1 MVFAVAFSY
10 GQTRPGSIK
19 GTVKDKRTGEVIPFA
34 TVIVKDKDVV
44 IATGTTDFDG
54 KYNINPVNAGVYN
67 LTCNFIGYADFNL
80 NGVTVYSGKPKV
92 VNFNMTVEST
102 MIQEVTVTAQEELIE
117 TGKTSEIV
125 SSEEI
130 KNLPYRNLSQIVGTT
145 AGVFQQDGS
154 GSFNVRG
161 SRSSTNVIFID
172 GVKVRGDVNLPRDAI
187 LQTEVITGG
196 VPAQYGDVTGG
207 VISTTTKGP
216 APYYFGSSEI
226 LTSSVFDP
234 YHYNLG
240 ALTLGGPIIRN
251 KKTGQPIVGFL
262 LASEFQYNRDG
273 SPRSLTTW
281 KVNDDKLAELQANP
295 LVPASSGFGVLN
307 AADFLRQE
315 DLSPQNYRENV
326 ARTAVRVS
334 GNLKFVTSE
343 KTTLTI
349 GGRYNMNQGRNG
361 SRFNELMNYANNS
374 ESFAQDWSTY
384 VRFQQR
390 FGNPSDSSNSLIRNA
405 FYTIQM
411 DFTRNERLT
420 QDARHK
426 DNLFAYGHIGTFKT
440 QYRPLYTLGSDT
452 ITDPN
457 DPNYGKVMDAYTLA
471 VFQSANVDY
480 TPGENNPI
488 LANYTSNFYD
498 FVDQNLIFNRA
509 RSLEDIRAGGGLLNG
524 DQPSSVYG
532 LWGNVGANQASYGKT
547 LNDQFRITA
556 SSTFDIKDHSLIV
569 GVEYEQRFDRSYS
582 VGATG
587 LWTLMRLLQNDA
599 IRELDLNNPIAS
611 YDNNGVFQD
620 TLNYPRLFD
629 ADKPRTFDR
638 NLRETLGLDP
648 NGTDWLDIDSY
659 DPSTFSLDM
668 FSANELLN
676 IGSSQ
681 YIGYYGFDYLG
692 NRLTTRPSL
701 TDFFATDAQGN
712 SPRLIGAFEP
722 IYMAGYIQDQF
733 TYEDL
738 FFNIGVRVDRFDA
751 NQPVLADPYVL
762 YPAYSVGDLGAT
774 TLAGYDV
781 PEGISD
787 DAVVYVDDQ
796 ENPSAI
802 VGYREG
808 TTWYTANGEVEAN
821 PKNIADLSGG
831 IKPFLK
837 NPGIEDQKL
846 AVTANESFKDY
857 TPQVTVSPRIS
868 FQFPISDEA
877 EFFAH
882 YDIMVQRPD
891 PGVNRMNPITFLQLE
906 NGNNG
911 GLLSNPDLKPQRT
924 TDYEIGFRQKL
935 NDNSAL
941 KLSAFYR
948 EMRDMMQS
956 FSFTEAYPVTYIAF
970 GNLDFGTV
978 KGYTVQYD
986 LRRTGNVRLN
996 ANYTLQF
1003 ADGTGSSSTSGANIA
1018 RSGQPNLRYILPLS
1032 YDSRHQVVMNM
1043 DYRYGGGPAYNGP
1056 VWFGKRVLENAGL
1069 NLVVNAN
1076 SGTPYTRRV
1085 LAYGLTDA
1093 QTPMTGNING
1103 SRLPWSFRV
1112 DATANKVWNF
1122 NEGPLSNFEIY
1133 VQMLNVLNTQ
1143 NVLGVYPYTGSPSD
1157 DGYLSSPQGQNAI
1170 QFQASAQS
1178 FADLY
1183 NISLANPGL
1192 FSLPRRIR
1200 LGLRIEKSISPF
1212 TFSRFYTATFSP

>member
-1 MVFAVAFSY
+1 MVLAVAVSY
-10 GQTRPGSIK
+10 GQTRPGSFK
-19 GTVKDKRTGEVIPFA
+19 GTVKNKRTGEVIPFA

-54 KYNINPVNAGVYN
+54 KYNINPINAGVYN
-67 LTCNFIGYADFNL
+67 LTCKFIGYADFNL

-92 VNFNMTVEST
+92 VNFDMTVEST
-102 MIQEVTVTAQEELIE
+102 MITEVTVIAKEDLIE
-117 TGKTSEIV
+117 TGKTSDIV

-154 GSFNVRG
+154 GSFNVRC

-172 GVKVRGDVNLPRDAI
+172 CVKVRGDVNLPRDAI

-226 LTSSVFDP
+226 LTSSAFDP

-262 LASEFQYNRDG
+262 IASEFQYNRDG

-281 KVNDDKLAELQANP
+281 KVNDQKLAELEANP

-307 AADFLRQE
+307 AADFLTQADLE
-315 DLSPQNYRENV
+315 DQNYRENV

-343 KTTLTI
+343 KTTLTL

-361 SRFNELMNYANNS
+361 SRFNELMNYGNNS
-374 ESFAQDWSTY
+374 ESFSQDWSTY

-390 FGNPSDSSNSLIRNA
+390 FGNPSDTSNSLIRNA

-411 DFTRNERLT
+411 DFTRNERLS

-426 DNLFAYGHIGTFKT
+426 DNLFAYGHIGNFKT
-440 QYRPLYTLGSDT
+440 TYRPLYVLGSDT

-471 VFQSANVDY
+471 VYQSIGVDF
-480 TPGENNPI
+480 TPGQNNPI
-488 LANYTSNFYD
+488 LSNYTSNFYD
-498 FVDQNLIFNRA
+498 FVDQSLIFNRA

-582 VGATG
+582 IGARG

-599 IRELDLNNPIAS
+599 IRELDLNNPTAS
-611 YDNNGVFQD
+611 YNNGVFQD

-638 NLRETLGLDP
+638 ELREKLNLDP

-681 YIGYYGFDYLG
+681 YVSYFGFDYLG
-692 NRLTTRPSL
+692 NRLTTRPS
-701 TDFFATDAQGN
+701 
-712 SPRLIGAFEP
+712 
-722 IYMAGYIQDQF
+722 
-733 TYEDL
+733 
-738 FFNIGVRVDRFDA
+738 
-751 NQPVLADPYVL
+751 
-762 YPAYSVGDLGAT
+762 
-774 TLAGYDV
+774 
-781 PEGISD
+781 
-787 DAVVYVDDQ
+787 
-796 ENPSAI
+796 
-802 VGYREG
+802 
-808 TTWYTANGEVEAN
+808 
-821 PKNIADLSGG
+821 
-831 IKPFLK
+831 
-837 NPGIEDQKL
+837 
-846 AVTANESFKDY
+846 
-857 TPQVTVSPRIS
+857 
-868 FQFPISDEA
+868 
-877 EFFAH
+877 
-882 YDIMVQRPD
+882 
-891 PGVNRMNPITFLQLE
+891 
-906 NGNNG
+906 
-911 GLLSNPDLKPQRT
+911 
-924 TDYEIGFRQKL
+924 
-935 NDNSAL
+935 
-941 KLSAFYR
+941 
-948 EMRDMMQS
+948 
-956 FSFTEAYPVTYIAF
+956 FSI
-970 GNLDFGTV
+970 
-978 KGYTVQYD
+978 
-986 LRRTGNVRLN
+986 
-996 ANYTLQF
+996 
-1003 ADGTGSSSTSGANIA
+1003 
-1018 RSGQPNLRYILPLS
+1018 
-1032 YDSRHQVVMNM
+1032 
-1043 DYRYGGGPAYNGP
+1043 
-1056 VWFGKRVLENAGL
+1056 
-1069 NLVVNAN
+1069 
-1076 SGTPYTRRV
+1076 
-1085 LAYGLTDA
+1085 
-1093 QTPMTGNING
+1093 
-1103 SRLPWSFRV
+1103 
-1112 DATANKVWNF
+1112 
-1122 NEGPLSNFEIY
+1122 
-1133 VQMLNVLNTQ
+1133 
-1143 NVLGVYPYTGSPSD
+1143 
-1157 DGYLSSPQGQNAI
+1157 
-1170 QFQASAQS
+1170 
-1178 FADLY
+1178 
-1183 NISLANPGL
+1183 
-1192 FSLPRRIR
+1192 SLPRMLKVIHNVWWVP
-1200 LGLRIEKSISPF
+1200 LSLFIWQVTFKTSSLLRTCSSI
-1212 TFSRFYTATFSP
+1212 

>member
-1 MVFAVAFSY
+1 MVLAVAVSY
-10 GQTRPGSIK
+10 GQTRPGSFK

-54 KYNINPVNAGVYN
+54 KFNINPINAGVYN
-67 LTCNFIGYADFNL
+67 LTCKFIGYADFNL

-92 VNFNMTVEST
+92 VNFDMTVEST
-102 MIQEVTVTAQEELIE
+102 MITEVTVIAKEDLIE
-117 TGKTSEIV
+117 TGKTSDIV

-226 LTSSVFDP
+226 LTSSAFDP

-281 KVNDDKLAELQANP
+281 KVNDQKLAELEANP

-307 AADFLRQE
+307 AADFLTQADLE
-315 DLSPQNYRENV
+315 DQNYRENV

-343 KTTLTI
+343 KTTLTL

-361 SRFNELMNYANNS
+361 SRFNELMNYGNNS
-374 ESFAQDWSTY
+374 ESFSQDWSTY

-390 FGNPSDSSNSLIRNA
+390 FGNPSDTSNSLIRNA

-411 DFTRNERLT
+411 DFTRNERLS

-426 DNLFAYGHIGTFKT
+426 DNLFAYGHIGNYKT
-440 QYRPLYTLGSDT
+440 TYRPLYVLGSDT

-471 VFQSANVDY
+471 VYQSIGVDF
-480 TPGENNPI
+480 TPGQNNPI
-488 LANYTSNFYD
+488 LSNYTSNFYD
-498 FVDQNLIFNRA
+498 FVDQSLIFNRA

-582 VGATG
+582 IGARG

-599 IRELDLNNPIAS
+599 IRELDLNNPVAS
-611 YDNNGVFQD
+611 YNNGVFQD

-638 NLRETLGLDP
+638 ELRKKLNLDP

-681 YIGYYGFDYLG
+681 YVSYFGFDYLG

-701 TDFFATDAQGN
+701 NDFFATDAQGN
-712 SPRLIGAFEP
+712 SQRLVGAFEP

-733 TYEDL
+733 TFEDL

-762 YPAYSVGDLGAT
+762 YPVYTVGDLGAT
-774 TLAGYDV
+774 ALAGYDV
-781 PEGISD
+781 PQGMSD

-796 ENPSAI
+796 ENPSSI

-808 TTWYTANGEVEAN
+808 NTWFTAAGEVEAN
-821 PKNIADLSGG
+821 PKNIADKSGG
-831 IKPFLK
+831 IKPFLI

-891 PGVNRMNPITFLQLE
+891 PGVNRMNPITYLQLE
-906 NGNNG
+906 NGDNG
-911 GLLSNPDLKPQRT
+911 NLLANPDLRPQRT

-935 NDNSAL
+935 GENSAL
-941 KLSAFYR
+941 KISAFYR

-978 KGYTVQYD
+978 KGYTMQYD

-1018 RSGQPNLRYILPLS
+1018 RSGQPNLRYILPLTF
-1032 YDSRHQVVMNM
+1032 DSRHQVVMNM
-1043 DYRYGGGPAYNGP
+1043 DYRYGGGAAYNGP

-1069 NLVVNAN
+1069 NVVLNAN
-1076 SGTPYTRRV
+1076 SGTPYTRRS
-1085 LAYGLTDA
+1085 LAYGLTDGV
-1093 QTPMTGNING
+1093 TPITGNING
-1103 SRLPWSFRV
+1103 SRLPWSFRI
-1112 DATANKVWNF
+1112 DATANKMWNF
-1122 NEGPLSNFEIY
+1122 NEGPFSNFEIY
-1133 VQMLNVLNTQ
+1133 AQLLNVLNTQ
-1143 NVLGVYPYTGSPSD
+1143 NILGVYSYTGSPSD

-1170 QFQASAQS
+1170 QFQTNAQS

-1200 LGLRIEKSISPF
+1200 LGLRVGL
-1212 TFSRFYTATFSP
+1212 

>member
-1 MVFAVAFSY
+1 MVKRILSLIMVFAVAVSY
-10 GQTRPGSIK
+10 GQTRPGSFK

-54 KYNINPVNAGVYN
+54 KYNINPINAGVYN
-67 LTCNFIGYADFNL
+67 LTCKFIGYADFNL

-92 VNFNMTVEST
+92 VNFDMTVEST
-102 MIQEVTVTAQEELIE
+102 MITEVTVIAKEDLIE
-117 TGKTSEIV
+117 TGKTSDIV

-226 LTSSVFDP
+226 LTSSAFDP

-281 KVNDDKLAELQANP
+281 KVNDQKLAELEANP

-307 AADFLRQE
+307 AADFLTQADLE
-315 DLSPQNYRENV
+315 DQNYRENV

-343 KTTLTI
+343 KTTLTL

-361 SRFNELMNYANNS
+361 SRFNELMNYGNNS
-374 ESFAQDWSTY
+374 ESFSQDWSTY

-390 FGNPSDSSNSLIRNA
+390 FGNPSDTSNSLIRNA

-411 DFTRNERLT
+411 DFTRNERLS

-426 DNLFAYGHIGTFKT
+426 DNLFAYGHIGNFKT
-440 QYRPLYTLGSDT
+440 TYRPLYVLGSDT

-471 VFQSANVDY
+471 VYQSIGVDF
-480 TPGENNPI
+480 TPGQNNPI
-488 LANYTSNFYD
+488 LSNYTSNFYD
-498 FVDQNLIFNRA
+498 FVDQSLIFNRA

-582 VGATG
+582 IGARG

-611 YDNNGVFQD
+611 YNNGVFQD

-638 NLRETLGLDP
+638 ELREKLNLDP

-681 YIGYYGFDYLG
+681 YVSYFGFDYLG

-712 SPRLIGAFEP
+712 SQRLVGAFEP

-733 TYEDL
+733 TFEDL

-762 YPAYSVGDLGAT
+762 YPVYTVGDLGAT
-774 TLAGYDV
+774 ALAGYDV
-781 PEGISD
+781 PQGMSD

-796 ENPSAI
+796 ENPSSI

-808 TTWYTANGEVEAN
+808 NTWYTAAGEVEAN
-821 PKNIADLSGG
+821 PKNIADKSGG
-831 IKPFLK
+831 IKPFLI

-891 PGVNRMNPITFLQLE
+891 PGVNRMNPITYLQLE
-906 NGNNG
+906 NGDNG
-911 GLLSNPDLKPQRT
+911 NLLANPDLRPQRT

-935 NDNSAL
+935 GDNSAL
-941 KLSAFYR
+941 KISAFYR

-978 KGYTVQYD
+978 KGYTMQYD

-1018 RSGQPNLRYILPLS
+1018 RSGQPNLRYILPLTF
-1032 YDSRHQVVMNM
+1032 DSRHQVVMNM
-1043 DYRYGGGPAYNGP
+1043 DYRYGGGAAYNGP

-1069 NLVVNAN
+1069 NVVLNAN
-1076 SGTPYTRRV
+1076 SGTPYTRRS
-1085 LAYGLTDA
+1085 LAFGLTDGV
-1093 QTPMTGNING
+1093 TPITGNING
-1103 SRLPWSFRV
+1103 SRLPWSFRI
-1112 DATANKVWNF
+1112 DATANKMWNF
-1122 NEGPLSNFEIY
+1122 NEGPFSNFEVY
-1133 VQMLNVLNTQ
+1133 VQLLNVLNTQ
-1143 NVLGVYPYTGSPSD
+1143 NTLGVYSYTGSPSD

-1170 QFQASAQS
+1170 QFQTNAQS

-1200 LGLRIEKSISPF
+1200 LGLRVGL
-1212 TFSRFYTATFSP
+1212 

>member
-1 MVFAVAFSY
+1 MVKRILTLIMVFAVAFSY

-92 VNFNMTVEST
+92 INFNMTVEST

-216 APYYFGSSEI
+216 APYYFGSSEV

-1085 LAYGLTDA
+1085 LAYGLTDS

-1200 LGLRIEKSISPF
+1200 LGLRIGL
-1212 TFSRFYTATFSP
+1212 

>member
-1 MVFAVAFSY
+1 MVKRILTLIMVFSVALTY

-44 IATGTTDFDG
+44 IHTGTTDFDG

-80 NGVTVYSGKPKV
+80 NGVTVYAGKPKV
-92 VNFNMTVEST
+92 INFDMTVEST
-102 MIQEVTVTAQEELIE
+102 MIQEVTVTAAEDLIE
-117 TGKTSEIV
+117 TGKTSDIV

-216 APYYFGSSEI
+216 APYYFGSSEY
-226 LTSSVFDP
+226 LTSSLFDP

-273 SPRSLTTW
+273 SPRSLTTY
-281 KVNDDKLAELQANP
+281 KVNDERLGQLQNNP
-295 LVPASSGFGVLN
+295 LVPAASGFGVLN
-307 AADFLRQE
+307 AADFLTQD
-315 DLSPQNYRENV
+315 DLVPQNYRENV
-326 ARTAVRVS
+326 ARRAVRVS

-349 GGRYNMNQGRNG
+349 GGRYNMNTGRNG

-374 ESFAQDWSTY
+374 ESFAEDWSTY

-390 FGNPSDSSNSLIRNA
+390 FGNPSDTANSLIRNA

-411 DFTRNERLT
+411 DFTRNRRLT
-420 QDARHK
+420 QDSRHR
-426 DNLFAYGHIGTFKT
+426 DNLFNYGHIGRFTT
-440 QYRPLYTLGSDT
+440 TYRDLFTLGSDT
-452 ITDPN
+452 VNGQILNGYVKTVD
-457 DPNYGKVMDAYTLA
+457 
-471 VFQSANVDY
+471 QSVNVDY
-480 TPGENNPI
+480 RPGDNNPI
-488 LANYTSNFYD
+488 LANYTSSFFN
-498 FVDQNLIFNRA
+498 FVDQNLIFNTA

-532 LWGNVGANQASYGKT
+532 LWGNVGANQASYAKT

-582 VGATG
+582 INATG

-599 IRELDLNNPIAS
+599 IRELDLNNPVAS
-611 YDNNGVFQD
+611 YDNYGVFQD
-620 TLNYPRLFD
+620 TINYNRLFD
-629 ADKPRTFDR
+629 ASKPRAFDR
-638 NLRETLGLDP
+638 ALRQKLGLEAD
-648 NGTDWLDIDSY
+648 GTDWLDIDSY

-668 FSANELLN
+668 FSPNELLN

-681 YIGYYGFDYLG
+681 YVSYFGFDYLG

-701 TDFFATDAQGN
+701 NDFFQTNAQGN
-712 SPRLIGAFEP
+712 SQRLVGAFEP

-762 YPAYSVGDLGAT
+762 YPVYTVKDLSSTA
-774 TLAGYDV
+774 LSSAEV
-781 PEGISD
+781 PSGMSQ

-796 ENPSAI
+796 ENPSSI
-802 VGYREG
+802 VGYRDG
-808 TTWYTANGEVEAN
+808 NTWYTAQGEVEAN

-831 IKPFLK
+831 IKPFLRS
-837 NPGIEDQKL
+837 PGIEDQKL
-846 AVTANESFKDY
+846 SVTANESFKDY

-891 PGVNRMNPITFLQLE
+891 PGLNRMNPITYLQLE
-906 NGNNG
+906 NGDNG
-911 GLLSNPDLKPQRT
+911 NLLANPDLRPQRT

-978 KGYTVQYD
+978 KGYTIAYD
-986 LRRTGNVRLN
+986 LRRTGNVRMN

-1056 VWFGKRVLENAGL
+1056 VWFGKRILENAGL
-1069 NLVVNAN
+1069 NVVLNAN
-1076 SGTPYTRRV
+1076 SGTPYTRRS
-1085 LAYGLTDA
+1085 LAYGLTDGA
-1093 QTPMTGNING
+1093 TPITGNING
-1103 SRLPWSFRV
+1103 SRLPWSFRI

-1122 NEGPLSNFEIY
+1122 QEGPLSNFEVY
-1133 VQMLNVLNTQ
+1133 MQLLNVLNTQ
-1143 NVLGVYPYTGSPSD
+1143 NILGVYSYTGSPSD

-1170 QFQASAQS
+1170 QFQTNAQS
-1178 FADLY
+1178 YADLY

-1200 LGLRIEKSISPF
+1200 LGLRIGL
-1212 TFSRFYTATFSP
+1212 

>member
-1 MVFAVAFSY
+1 MVKRILTLIMVFAVAFSY

-411 DFTRNERLT
+411 DFTRNQRLT

-1200 LGLRIEKSISPF
+1200 LGLRIGL
-1212 TFSRFYTATFSP
+1212 

>member
-1 MVFAVAFSY
+1 MVLAVAVSY
-10 GQTRPGSIK
+10 GQTRPGSFK
-19 GTVKDKRTGEVIPFA
+19 GTVKDKRTGEAIPFA

-54 KYNINPVNAGVYN
+54 KYNINPINAGVYN
-67 LTCNFIGYADFNL
+67 LTCKFIGYADFNL

-92 VNFNMTVEST
+92 VNFDMTVEST
-102 MIQEVTVTAQEELIE
+102 MITEVTVIAKEDLIE
-117 TGKTSEIV
+117 TGKTSDIV

-226 LTSSVFDP
+226 LTSSAFDP

-273 SPRSLTTW
+273 SPRSLATW
-281 KVNDDKLAELQANP
+281 KVNDQKLAELEANP

-307 AADFLRQE
+307 AADFLTQADLE
-315 DLSPQNYRENV
+315 DQNYRENV

-343 KTTLTI
+343 KTTLTL

-361 SRFNELMNYANNS
+361 SRFNELMNYGNNS
-374 ESFAQDWSTY
+374 ESFSQDWSTY

-390 FGNPSDSSNSLIRNA
+390 FGNPSDTSNSLIRNA

-411 DFTRNERLT
+411 DFTRNERLS

-426 DNLFAYGHIGTFKT
+426 DNLFAYGHIGNFKT
-440 QYRPLYTLGSDT
+440 TYRPLYVLGSDT

-457 DPNYGKVMDAYTLA
+457 DPNFGKVMDAYTLA
-471 VFQSANVDY
+471 VYQSIGVDF
-480 TPGENNPI
+480 TPGQNNPI
-488 LANYTSNFYD
+488 LSNYTSNFYD
-498 FVDQNLIFNRA
+498 FVDQSLIFNRA

-582 VGATG
+582 IGARG

-599 IRELDLNNPIAS
+599 IRELDLNNPTAS
-611 YDNNGVFQD
+611 YNNGVFQD

-638 NLRETLGLDP
+638 ELREKLNLDP

-681 YIGYYGFDYLG
+681 YVSYFGFDYLG

-712 SPRLIGAFEP
+712 SQRLVGAFEP

-733 TYEDL
+733 TFEDL

-762 YPAYSVGDLGAT
+762 YPVYTVGDLGAT
-774 TLAGYDV
+774 ALAGYDV
-781 PEGISD
+781 PQGMSD

-796 ENPSAI
+796 ENPSSI

-808 TTWYTANGEVEAN
+808 NTWYTAAGEVEAN
-821 PKNIADLSGG
+821 PKNIADKSGG
-831 IKPFLK
+831 IKPFLI

-891 PGVNRMNPITFLQLE
+891 PGVNRMNPITYLQLE
-906 NGNNG
+906 NGDNG
-911 GLLSNPDLKPQRT
+911 NLLANPDLRPQRT

-935 NDNSAL
+935 GDNSAL
-941 KLSAFYR
+941 KISAFYR

-978 KGYTVQYD
+978 KGYTMQYD

-1018 RSGQPNLRYILPLS
+1018 RSGQPNLRYILPLTF
-1032 YDSRHQVVMNM
+1032 DSRHQVVMNM
-1043 DYRYGGGPAYNGP
+1043 DYRYGGGAAYNGP

-1069 NLVVNAN
+1069 NVVLNAN
-1076 SGTPYTRRV
+1076 SGTPYTRRS
-1085 LAYGLTDA
+1085 LAFGLTDGV
-1093 QTPMTGNING
+1093 TPITGNING
-1103 SRLPWSFRV
+1103 SRLPWSFRI
-1112 DATANKVWNF
+1112 DATANKMWNF
-1122 NEGPLSNFEIY
+1122 NEGPFSNFEVY
-1133 VQMLNVLNTQ
+1133 VQLLNVLNTQ
-1143 NVLGVYPYTGSPSD
+1143 NTLGVYSYTGSPSD

-1170 QFQASAQS
+1170 QFQTNAQS

-1200 LGLRIEKSISPF
+1200 LGLRVGL
-1212 TFSRFYTATFSP
+1212 

>member
-1 MVFAVAFSY
+1 MVFAVALSY
-10 GQTRPGSIK
+10 GQSRPGSFK

-54 KYNINPVNAGVYN
+54 KYNINPINAGVYN

-92 VNFNMTVEST
+92 VNFDMTVEST
-102 MIQEVTVTAQEELIE
+102 MITEVTVIAKEELIE
-117 TGKTSEIV
+117 TGKTSDIV

-226 LTSSVFDP
+226 LTSSAFDP

-273 SPRSLTTW
+273 SPRSMTTW
-281 KVNDDKLAELQANP
+281 KVNDDKLAELEANP

-307 AADFLRQE
+307 SADFLTQD
-315 DLSPQNYRENV
+315 DLVGQNFRENV

-343 KTTLTI
+343 KTTLTL

-361 SRFNELMNYANNS
+361 SRFNELMNYGNNS
-374 ESFAQDWSTY
+374 ESFSQDWSTY

-390 FGNPSDSSNSLIRNA
+390 FGNPSDTSNSLIRNA

-411 DFTRNERLT
+411 DFTRNERLS

-426 DNLFAYGHIGTFKT
+426 DNLFAYGHIGNYTT
-440 QYRPLYTLGSDT
+440 TYRPLYVQGSDT

-457 DPNYGKVMDAYTLA
+457 DVNYGKVMDAYTLA
-471 VFQSANVDY
+471 VWQSRGVDF
-480 TPGENNPI
+480 TPGQNNPV
-488 LANYTSNFYD
+488 LANYTSSFYD
-498 FVDQNLIFNRA
+498 FVDQSLIFNSA

-532 LWGNVGANQASYGKT
+532 LWGNVGSNQASYGKT

-582 VGATG
+582 IGARG

-611 YDNNGVFQD
+611 YNNGVFQD

-638 NLRETLGLDP
+638 NLREKLELDP

-681 YIGYYGFDYLG
+681 YVSYFGFDYLG

-712 SPRLIGAFEP
+712 SQRLVGAFEP

-733 TYEDL
+733 TFEDL

-762 YPAYSVGDLGAT
+762 YPVYTVGDLDAT
-774 TLAGYDV
+774 SLAGYDV
-781 PEGISD
+781 PAGMGE

-796 ENPSAI
+796 ENPSSI
-802 VGYREG
+802 VGYRDG
-808 TTWYTANGEVEAN
+808 NTWYTSAGEVEAN
-821 PKNIADLSGG
+821 PKNIADKSGG
-831 IKPFLK
+831 IKPFLI
-837 NPGIEDQKL
+837 NPSIEDQKL
-846 AVTANESFKDY
+846 AVSANESFKDY

-891 PGVNRMNPITFLQLE
+891 PGVNRMNPITYLQLE
-906 NGNNG
+906 NGDNG
-911 GLLSNPDLKPQRT
+911 NLLANPDLRPQRT

-935 NDNSAL
+935 SDNSAL

-978 KGYTVQYD
+978 KGYTMQYD

-1018 RSGQPNLRYILPLS
+1018 RSGQPNLRYILPLNF
-1032 YDSRHQVVMNM
+1032 DSRHQVVMNM

-1069 NLVVNAN
+1069 NVVLNAN
-1076 SGTPYTRRV
+1076 SGTPYTRRS
-1085 LAYGLTDA
+1085 LAFGLTDGT
-1093 QTPMTGNING
+1093 TPITGNING
-1103 SRLPWSFRV
+1103 SRLPWSFRI
-1112 DATANKVWNF
+1112 DATANKMWNF
-1122 NEGPLSNFEIY
+1122 NEGPFSNFEIY
-1133 VQMLNVLNTQ
+1133 AQLLNVLNTQ
-1143 NVLGVYPYTGSPSD
+1143 NTLGVYSYTGSPSD

-1170 QFQASAQS
+1170 QFQTNAQS

-1200 LGLRIEKSISPF
+1200 LGLRVGL
-1212 TFSRFYTATFSP
+1212 

>member
-1 MVFAVAFSY
+1 MVKRILTLIMVFAVAFSY

-216 APYYFGSSEI
+216 APYYFGSSEV

-281 KVNDDKLAELQANP
+281 KVNDEKLAELQANP

-307 AADFLRQE
+307 AADFLTQS
-315 DLSPQNYRENV
+315 DLSSQNYRENV

-411 DFTRNERLT
+411 DFTRNQRLT

-1200 LGLRIEKSISPF
+1200 LGLRIGL
-1212 TFSRFYTATFSP
+1212 

>member
-1 MVFAVAFSY
+1 MVKRILSLIMVLAIAVSY
-10 GQTRPGSIK
+10 GQTRPGSFK

-54 KYNINPVNAGVYN
+54 KYNINPINAGVYN
-67 LTCNFIGYADFNL
+67 LTCKFIGYADFNL
-80 NGVTVYSGKPKV
+80 NRVTVYAGKPKV
-92 VNFNMTVEST
+92 VNFDLTVEST
-102 MIQEVTVTAQEELIE
+102 MITEVTVIAKDELIE
-117 TGKTSEIV
+117 TGKTSDIV

-226 LTSSVFDP
+226 LTSSLFDP

-240 ALTLGGPIIRN
+240 ALTLGGPIIKN

-262 LASEFQYNRDG
+262 LASEFQYNKDG
-273 SPRSLTTW
+273 SPRSLSTW
-281 KVNDDKLAELQANP
+281 KVNDEKLGELEANP

-307 AADFLRQE
+307 AADFLTQA
-315 DLSPQNYRENV
+315 DLQNQNYRENV

-361 SRFNELMNYANNS
+361 SRFNELMNYNNNS

-390 FGNPSDSSNSLIRNA
+390 FGNPSDTSNSLIRNA

-411 DFTRNERLT
+411 DFTRNERLS

-426 DNLFAYGHIGTFKT
+426 NDLFAYGHIGNYKT
-440 QYRPLYTLGSDT
+440 TYRPLYVLGSDT
-452 ITDPN
+452 ITNPN

-471 VFQSANVDY
+471 VYQSVGVDF
-480 TPGENNPI
+480 TPGQNNPI
-488 LANYTSNFYD
+488 LSNYTSNFYD
-498 FVDQNLIFNRA
+498 FVDQSLIFNRA

-582 VGATG
+582 IGASG

-611 YDNNGVFQD
+611 YNSGVFQD

-638 NLRETLGLDP
+638 ELRKSLNLNPD
-648 NGTDWLDIDSY
+648 GTDWLDIDSY

-681 YIGYYGFDYLG
+681 YVSYFGFDYLG
-692 NRLTTRPSL
+692 NRLTNRPSL
-701 TDFFATDAQGN
+701 NDFFATDAQGN
-712 SPRLIGAFEP
+712 SQRLVGAFEP

-733 TYEDL
+733 TFEDL

-762 YPAYSVGDLGAT
+762 YPVYTVGDLGAT
-774 TLAGYDV
+774 SLAGYDV
-781 PEGISD
+781 PQGMSD

-796 ENPSAI
+796 ENPSSI

-808 TTWYTANGEVEAN
+808 NTWYTAAGEVEAN
-821 PKNIADLSGG
+821 PKNIADKSGG
-831 IKPFLK
+831 IKPFLI
-837 NPGIEDQKL
+837 NPGIEEQKL
-846 AVTANESFKDY
+846 AVTANESFNDY

-891 PGVNRMNPITFLQLE
+891 PGLNRMNPITYLQLE
-906 NGNNG
+906 NGDNG
-911 GLLSNPDLKPQRT
+911 NLLANPDLRPQRT

-935 NDNSAL
+935 SDNSAL
-941 KLSAFYR
+941 KISAFYR

-978 KGYTVQYD
+978 KGYTMQYD

-1018 RSGQPNLRYILPLS
+1018 RSGQPNLRYILPLTF
-1032 YDSRHQVVMNM
+1032 DSRHQVVMNM
-1043 DYRYGGGPAYNGP
+1043 DYRYGGSSAYNGP

-1069 NLVVNAN
+1069 NLVLNAN
-1076 SGTPYTRRV
+1076 SGTPYTRRS
-1085 LAYGLTDA
+1085 LAFGLTDGV
-1093 QTPMTGNING
+1093 TPITGNING
-1103 SRLPWSFRV
+1103 SRLPWSFRI
-1112 DATANKVWNF
+1112 DATANKMWNF
-1122 NEGPLSNFEIY
+1122 NGGPFSNFEIY
-1133 VQMLNVLNTQ
+1133 LQLLNVLNTQ
-1143 NVLGVYPYTGSPSD
+1143 NTLGVYSYTGSPSD

-1170 QFQASAQS
+1170 QFQTNAQS

-1200 LGLRIEKSISPF
+1200 LGLRVGL
-1212 TFSRFYTATFSP
+1212 

>member
-1 MVFAVAFSY
+1 MVKRILTLIMVFAVAFSY

-92 VNFNMTVEST
+92 INFNMTVEST

-117 TGKTSEIV
+117 TGKTSDIV

-216 APYYFGSSEI
+216 APYYFGSSEV

-307 AADFLRQE
+307 AADFLTQS
-315 DLSPQNYRENV
+315 DLSSQNYRENV

-638 NLRETLGLDP
+638 NLRETLGLEP

-712 SPRLIGAFEP
+712 SQRLIGAFEP

-1200 LGLRIEKSISPF
+1200 LGLRIGL
-1212 TFSRFYTATFSP
+1212 

>member
-1 MVFAVAFSY
+1 MVKRILSLIMVFAVALSY
-10 GQTRPGSIK
+10 GQSRPGSFK

-54 KYNINPVNAGVYN
+54 KYNINPINAGVYN

-92 VNFNMTVEST
+92 VNFDMTVEST
-102 MIQEVTVTAQEELIE
+102 IIKEVTVIAKEELIE
-117 TGKTSEIV
+117 TGKTSDIV

-226 LTSSVFDP
+226 LTSSAFDP

-273 SPRSLTTW
+273 SPRSMTTW
-281 KVNDDKLAELQANP
+281 KVNDDKLAELEANP

-307 AADFLRQE
+307 SADFLTQD
-315 DLSPQNYRENV
+315 DLVGQNFRENV

-343 KTTLTI
+343 KTTLTL

-361 SRFNELMNYANNS
+361 SRFNELMNYGNNS
-374 ESFAQDWSTY
+374 ESFSQDWSTY

-390 FGNPSDSSNSLIRNA
+390 FGNPSDTSNSLIRNA

-411 DFTRNERLT
+411 DFTRNERLS

-426 DNLFAYGHIGTFKT
+426 DNLFAYGHIGNYTT
-440 QYRPLYTLGSDT
+440 TYRPLYVQGSDT

-457 DPNYGKVMDAYTLA
+457 DVNYGKVMDAYTLA
-471 VFQSANVDY
+471 VWQSRGVDF
-480 TPGENNPI
+480 TPGQNNPV
-488 LANYTSNFYD
+488 LANYTSSFYD
-498 FVDQNLIFNRA
+498 FVDQSLIFNSA

-532 LWGNVGANQASYGKT
+532 LWGNVGSNQASYGKT

-582 VGATG
+582 IGARG

-611 YDNNGVFQD
+611 YNNGVFQD

-638 NLRETLGLDP
+638 NLREKLELDP

-681 YIGYYGFDYLG
+681 YVSYFGFDYLG

-712 SPRLIGAFEP
+712 SQRLVGAFEP

-733 TYEDL
+733 TFEDL

-751 NQPVLADPYVL
+751 NQPVLTDPYVL
-762 YPAYSVGDLGAT
+762 YPVYTVGDLDAT
-774 TLAGYDV
+774 SLAGYDV
-781 PEGISD
+781 PAGMGE

-796 ENPSAI
+796 ENPSSI
-802 VGYREG
+802 VGYRDG
-808 TTWYTANGEVEAN
+808 NTWYTSAGEVEAN
-821 PKNIADLSGG
+821 PKNIADKSGG
-831 IKPFLK
+831 IKPFLI
-837 NPGIEDQKL
+837 NPSIEDQKL
-846 AVTANESFKDY
+846 AVSANESFKDY

-891 PGVNRMNPITFLQLE
+891 PGVNRMNPITYLQLE
-906 NGNNG
+906 NGDNG
-911 GLLSNPDLKPQRT
+911 NLLANPDLRPQRT

-935 NDNSAL
+935 SDNSAL

-978 KGYTVQYD
+978 KGYTMQYD

-1018 RSGQPNLRYILPLS
+1018 RSGQPNLRYILPLNF
-1032 YDSRHQVVMNM
+1032 DSRHQVVMNM

-1069 NLVVNAN
+1069 NVVLNAN
-1076 SGTPYTRRV
+1076 SGTPYTRRS
-1085 LAYGLTDA
+1085 LAFGLTDGT
-1093 QTPMTGNING
+1093 TPITGNING
-1103 SRLPWSFRV
+1103 SRLPWSFRI
-1112 DATANKVWNF
+1112 DATANKMWNF
-1122 NEGPLSNFEIY
+1122 NEGPFSNFEIY
-1133 VQMLNVLNTQ
+1133 AQLLNVLNTQ
-1143 NVLGVYPYTGSPSD
+1143 NTLGVYSYTGSPSD

-1170 QFQASAQS
+1170 QFQTNAQS

-1200 LGLRIEKSISPF
+1200 LGLRVGL
-1212 TFSRFYTATFSP
+1212 

>member
-1 MVFAVAFSY
+1 MVKRILTLIMVFAVAFSY

-216 APYYFGSSEI
+216 APYYFGSSEV

-307 AADFLRQE
+307 AADFLTQS
-315 DLSPQNYRENV
+315 DLSSQNYRENV

-1200 LGLRIEKSISPF
+1200 LGLRIGL
-1212 TFSRFYTATFSP
+1212 

>member
-1 MVFAVAFSY
+1 MVFAVAVSY
-10 GQTRPGSIK
+10 GQTRPGSFK

-54 KYNINPVNAGVYN
+54 KYNINPINAGVYN
-67 LTCNFIGYADFNL
+67 LTCKFIGYADFNL

-92 VNFNMTVEST
+92 VNFDMTVEST
-102 MIQEVTVTAQEELIE
+102 MITEVTVIAKEDLIE
-117 TGKTSEIV
+117 TGKTSDIV

-226 LTSSVFDP
+226 LTSSAFDP

-281 KVNDDKLAELQANP
+281 KVNDQKLAELEANP

-307 AADFLRQE
+307 AADFLTQADLE
-315 DLSPQNYRENV
+315 DQNYRENV

-343 KTTLTI
+343 KTTLTL

-361 SRFNELMNYANNS
+361 SRFNELMNYGNNS
-374 ESFAQDWSTY
+374 ESFSQDWSTY

-390 FGNPSDSSNSLIRNA
+390 FGNPSDTSNSLIRNA

-411 DFTRNERLT
+411 DFTRNERLS

-426 DNLFAYGHIGTFKT
+426 DNLFAYGHIGNFKT
-440 QYRPLYTLGSDT
+440 TYRPLYVLGSDT

-471 VFQSANVDY
+471 VYQSIGLDF
-480 TPGENNPI
+480 TPGQNNPI
-488 LANYTSNFYD
+488 LSNYTSNFYD
-498 FVDQNLIFNRA
+498 FVDQSLIFNRA

-582 VGATG
+582 IGARG

-611 YDNNGVFQD
+611 YNNGVFQD

-638 NLRETLGLDP
+638 ELREKLNLDP

-681 YIGYYGFDYLG
+681 YVSYFGFDYLG

-712 SPRLIGAFEP
+712 SQRLVGAFEP

-733 TYEDL
+733 TFEDL

-762 YPAYSVGDLGAT
+762 YPVYTVGDLGAT
-774 TLAGYDV
+774 ALAGYDV
-781 PEGISD
+781 PQGMSD

-796 ENPSAI
+796 ENPSSI

-808 TTWYTANGEVEAN
+808 NTWYTAAGEVEAN
-821 PKNIADLSGG
+821 PKNIADKSGG
-831 IKPFLK
+831 IKPFLI

-891 PGVNRMNPITFLQLE
+891 PGVNRMNPITYLQLE
-906 NGNNG
+906 NGDNG
-911 GLLSNPDLKPQRT
+911 NLLANPDLRPQRT

-935 NDNSAL
+935 GDNSAL
-941 KLSAFYR
+941 KISAFYR

-978 KGYTVQYD
+978 KGYTMQYD

-1018 RSGQPNLRYILPLS
+1018 RSGQPNLRYILPLTF
-1032 YDSRHQVVMNM
+1032 DSRHQVVMNM
-1043 DYRYGGGPAYNGP
+1043 DYRYGGGAAYNGP

-1069 NLVVNAN
+1069 NVVLNAN
-1076 SGTPYTRRV
+1076 SGTPYTRRS
-1085 LAYGLTDA
+1085 LAFGLTDGV
-1093 QTPMTGNING
+1093 TPITGNING
-1103 SRLPWSFRV
+1103 SRLPWSFRI
-1112 DATANKVWNF
+1112 DATANKMWNF
-1122 NEGPLSNFEIY
+1122 NEGPFSNFEVY
-1133 VQMLNVLNTQ
+1133 VQLLNVLNTQ
-1143 NVLGVYPYTGSPSD
+1143 NTLGVYSYTGSPSD

-1170 QFQASAQS
+1170 QFQTNAQS

-1200 LGLRIEKSISPF
+1200 LGLRVGL
-1212 TFSRFYTATFSP
+1212 

>member
-1 MVFAVAFSY
+1 MVKRILTLIMVFVVAFSY

-92 VNFNMTVEST
+92 INFNMTVEST
-102 MIQEVTVTAQEELIE
+102 MIQEVTVTAPEELIE

-125 SSEEI
+125 TSEEI

-161 SRSSTNVIFID
+161 SRSSTNVVFID

-216 APYYFGSSEI
+216 APYYFGSSEV

-307 AADFLRQE
+307 AADFLTQS
-315 DLSPQNYRENV
+315 DLSSQNYRENV

-509 RSLEDIRAGGGLLNG
+509 RSLEDIRAGGGLLIG

-762 YPAYSVGDLGAT
+762 YPVYSVGDLGAT

-1200 LGLRIEKSISPF
+1200 LGLRIGL
-1212 TFSRFYTATFSP
+1212 

>member
-1 MVFAVAFSY
+1 MVKRILTLIMVFAVALSY

-281 KVNDDKLAELQANP
+281 KVNDDKLSELQANP

-307 AADFLRQE
+307 AADFLTQS

-326 ARTAVRVS
+326 ARTAVRIS

-343 KTTLTI
+343 KTTLTV

-681 YIGYYGFDYLG
+681 YISYYGFDYLG

-808 TTWYTANGEVEAN
+808 TIWYTANGEVEAN

-857 TPQVTVSPRIS
+857 TPQVTVSPRVS

-891 PGVNRMNPITFLQLE
+891 PSRNRMNPITYLQLE
-906 NGNNG
+906 NGDNG
-911 GLLSNPDLKPQRT
+911 NFLSNPDLRPQRT
-924 TDYEIGFRQKL
+924 RDYEIGFRQKL

-941 KLSAFYR
+941 KLSAFYL
-948 EMRDMMQS
+948 EMRDMMQT

-1183 NISLANPGL
+1183 NISLANPSL

-1200 LGLRIEKSISPF
+1200 LGLRIGL
-1212 TFSRFYTATFSP
+1212 

>member
-1 MVFAVAFSY
+1 
-10 GQTRPGSIK
+10 
-19 GTVKDKRTGEVIPFA
+19 
-34 TVIVKDKDVV
+34 
-44 IATGTTDFDG
+44 
-54 KYNINPVNAGVYN
+54 
-67 LTCNFIGYADFNL
+67 
-80 NGVTVYSGKPKV
+80 
-92 VNFNMTVEST
+92 
-102 MIQEVTVTAQEELIE
+102 
-117 TGKTSEIV
+117 
-125 SSEEI
+125 
-130 KNLPYRNLSQIVGTT
+130 
-145 AGVFQQDGS
+145 
-154 GSFNVRG
+154 
-161 SRSSTNVIFID
+161 
-172 GVKVRGDVNLPRDAI
+172 

-216 APYYFGSSEI
+216 APYYFGSSEV

-307 AADFLRQE
+307 AADFLTQS
-315 DLSPQNYRENV
+315 DLSSQNYRENV

-1200 LGLRIEKSISPF
+1200 LGLRIGL
-1212 TFSRFYTATFSP
+1212 

>member
-1 MVFAVAFSY
+1 MVKRILTLIMVFAVALSY

-307 AADFLRQE
+307 AADFLTQS
-315 DLSPQNYRENV
+315 DLSSQNYRENV

-1200 LGLRIEKSISPF
+1200 LGLRIGL
-1212 TFSRFYTATFSP
+1212 

>member
-1 MVFAVAFSY
+1 MVKRILSLIMVLAVAVSY
-10 GQTRPGSIK
+10 GQTRPGSFK

-54 KYNINPVNAGVYN
+54 KYNINPINAGVYN
-67 LTCNFIGYADFNL
+67 LTCKFIGYADFNL

-92 VNFNMTVEST
+92 VNFDMTVEST
-102 MIQEVTVTAQEELIE
+102 MITEVTVIAKEDLIE
-117 TGKTSEIV
+117 TGKTSDIV

-226 LTSSVFDP
+226 LTSSAFDP

-281 KVNDDKLAELQANP
+281 KVNDQKLAELEANP

-307 AADFLRQE
+307 AADFLTQADLE
-315 DLSPQNYRENV
+315 DQNYRENV

-343 KTTLTI
+343 KTTLTL

-361 SRFNELMNYANNS
+361 SRFNELMNYGNNS
-374 ESFAQDWSTY
+374 ESFSQDWSTY

-390 FGNPSDSSNSLIRNA
+390 FGNPSDTSNSLIRNA

-411 DFTRNERLT
+411 DFTRNERLS

-426 DNLFAYGHIGTFKT
+426 DNLFAYGHIGNFKT
-440 QYRPLYTLGSDT
+440 TYRPLYVLGSDT

-471 VFQSANVDY
+471 VYQSIGVDF
-480 TPGENNPI
+480 TPGQNNPI
-488 LANYTSNFYD
+488 LSNYTSNFYD
-498 FVDQNLIFNRA
+498 FVDQSLIFNRA

-582 VGATG
+582 IGARG

-611 YDNNGVFQD
+611 YNNGVFQD

-638 NLRETLGLDP
+638 ELREKLNLDP

-681 YIGYYGFDYLG
+681 YVSYFGFDYLG

-712 SPRLIGAFEP
+712 SQRLVGAFEP

-733 TYEDL
+733 TFEDL

-762 YPAYSVGDLGAT
+762 YPVYTVGDLGAT
-774 TLAGYDV
+774 ALAGYDV
-781 PEGISD
+781 PQGMSD

-796 ENPSAI
+796 ENPSSI

-808 TTWYTANGEVEAN
+808 NTWYTAAGEVEAN
-821 PKNIADLSGG
+821 PKNIADKSGG
-831 IKPFLK
+831 IKPFLI

-891 PGVNRMNPITFLQLE
+891 PGVNRMNPITYLQLE
-906 NGNNG
+906 NGDNG
-911 GLLSNPDLKPQRT
+911 NLLANPDLRPQRT

-935 NDNSAL
+935 GDNSAL
-941 KLSAFYR
+941 KISAFYR

-978 KGYTVQYD
+978 KGYTMQYD

-1018 RSGQPNLRYILPLS
+1018 RSGQPNLRYILPLTF
-1032 YDSRHQVVMNM
+1032 DSRHQVVMNM
-1043 DYRYGGGPAYNGP
+1043 DYRYGGGAAYNGP

-1069 NLVVNAN
+1069 NVVLNAN
-1076 SGTPYTRRV
+1076 SGTPYTRRS
-1085 LAYGLTDA
+1085 LAFGLTDGV
-1093 QTPMTGNING
+1093 TPITGNING
-1103 SRLPWSFRV
+1103 SRLPWSFRI
-1112 DATANKVWNF
+1112 DATANKMWNF
-1122 NEGPLSNFEIY
+1122 NEGPFSNFEVY
-1133 VQMLNVLNTQ
+1133 VQLLNVLNTQ
-1143 NVLGVYPYTGSPSD
+1143 NTLGVYSYTGSPSD

-1170 QFQASAQS
+1170 QFQTNAQS

-1200 LGLRIEKSISPF
+1200 LGLRVGL
-1212 TFSRFYTATFSP
+1212 

>member
-1 MVFAVAFSY
+1 MVKRILTLIMVFAVAFSY

-216 APYYFGSSEI
+216 APYYFGSSEV

-307 AADFLRQE
+307 AADFLTQS

-978 KGYTVQYD
+978 KGYTIQYD

-1200 LGLRIEKSISPF
+1200 LGLRIGL
-1212 TFSRFYTATFSP
+1212 

>member
-1 MVFAVAFSY
+1 MVFVVAFSY

-92 VNFNMTVEST
+92 INFNMTVEST
-102 MIQEVTVTAQEELIE
+102 MIQEVTVTAPEELIE

-125 SSEEI
+125 TSEEI

-161 SRSSTNVIFID
+161 SRSSTNVVFID

-216 APYYFGSSEI
+216 APYYFGSSEV

-307 AADFLRQE
+307 AADFLTQS
-315 DLSPQNYRENV
+315 DLSSQNYRENV

-1200 LGLRIEKSISPF
+1200 LGLRIGL
-1212 TFSRFYTATFSP
+1212 

>member
-1 MVFAVAFSY
+1 
-10 GQTRPGSIK
+10 
-19 GTVKDKRTGEVIPFA
+19 
-34 TVIVKDKDVV
+34 
-44 IATGTTDFDG
+44 
-54 KYNINPVNAGVYN
+54 
-67 LTCNFIGYADFNL
+67 
-80 NGVTVYSGKPKV
+80 
-92 VNFNMTVEST
+92 
-102 MIQEVTVTAQEELIE
+102 
-117 TGKTSEIV
+117 
-125 SSEEI
+125 
-130 KNLPYRNLSQIVGTT
+130 
-145 AGVFQQDGS
+145 
-154 GSFNVRG
+154 
-161 SRSSTNVIFID
+161 
-172 GVKVRGDVNLPRDAI
+172 
-187 LQTEVITGG
+187 
-196 VPAQYGDVTGG
+196 
-207 VISTTTKGP
+207 
-216 APYYFGSSEI
+216 
-226 LTSSVFDP
+226 
-234 YHYNLG
+234 
-240 ALTLGGPIIRN
+240 
-251 KKTGQPIVGFL
+251 
-262 LASEFQYNRDG
+262 
-273 SPRSLTTW
+273 
-281 KVNDDKLAELQANP
+281 
-295 LVPASSGFGVLN
+295 
-307 AADFLRQE
+307 
-315 DLSPQNYRENV
+315 
-326 ARTAVRVS
+326 
-334 GNLKFVTSE
+334 
-343 KTTLTI
+343 
-349 GGRYNMNQGRNG
+349 
-361 SRFNELMNYANNS
+361 
-374 ESFAQDWSTY
+374 
-384 VRFQQR
+384 
-390 FGNPSDSSNSLIRNA
+390 
-405 FYTIQM
+405 
-411 DFTRNERLT
+411 
-420 QDARHK
+420 
-426 DNLFAYGHIGTFKT
+426 
-440 QYRPLYTLGSDT
+440 
-452 ITDPN
+452 
-457 DPNYGKVMDAYTLA
+457 
-471 VFQSANVDY
+471 
-480 TPGENNPI
+480 
-488 LANYTSNFYD
+488 
-498 FVDQNLIFNRA
+498 
-509 RSLEDIRAGGGLLNG
+509 
-524 DQPSSVYG
+524 
-532 LWGNVGANQASYGKT
+532 
-547 LNDQFRITA
+547 
-556 SSTFDIKDHSLIV
+556 
-569 GVEYEQRFDRSYS
+569 VEYEQRFDRSYS
-582 VGATG
+582 IGATG

-611 YDNNGVFQD
+611 YDNNNVFQD

-638 NLRETLGLDP
+638 NLREALGMDP

-681 YIGYYGFDYLG
+681 YVSYYGFDYLG

-712 SPRLIGAFEP
+712 SSRLVGAFEP

-762 YPAYSVGDLGAT
+762 YPAYTVGDLGSTA
-774 TLAGYDV
+774 LAGYDV
-781 PEGISD
+781 PEGMSEN
-787 DAVVYVDDQ
+787 AVVYVDDQ
-796 ENPSAI
+796 ENPSSI

-808 TTWYTANGEVEAN
+808 NTWYTAAGEVEAN

-831 IKPFLK
+831 IKPFLI

-846 AVTANESFKDY
+846 SVTANESFKDY

-891 PGVNRMNPITFLQLE
+891 PGLNRMNPITYLQLE
-906 NGNNG
+906 NGDNG
-911 GLLSNPDLKPQRT
+911 NLLANPDLRPQRT

-978 KGYTVQYD
+978 KGYTIAYD

-1032 YDSRHQVVMNM
+1032 FDSRHQVVMNM

-1076 SGTPYTRRV
+1076 SGTPYTRRS

-1093 QTPMTGNING
+1093 QTPITGNING
-1103 SRLPWSFRV
+1103 SRLPWSFRI

-1143 NVLGVYPYTGSPSD
+1143 NILGVYSYTGSPSD

-1170 QFQASAQS
+1170 QFQTNAQS

-1200 LGLRIEKSISPF
+1200 LGLRIGL
-1212 TFSRFYTATFSP
+1212 

>member
-92 VNFNMTVEST
+92 INFNMTVEST

-117 TGKTSEIV
+117 TGKTSDIV

-281 KVNDDKLAELQANP
+281 KVKDDKLAELQANP

-307 AADFLRQE
+307 AADFLTQS
-315 DLSPQNYRENV
+315 DLSSQNYRENV

-681 YIGYYGFDYLG
+681 YISYYGFDYLG

-1200 LGLRIEKSISPF
+1200 LGLRIGL
-1212 TFSRFYTATFSP
+1212 

>member
-1 MVFAVAFSY
+1 MVKRILTLIMVLAVAVSY
-10 GQTRPGSIK
+10 GQTRPGSFK
-19 GTVKDKRTGEVIPFA
+19 GTVKDKRTGEVIPYA

-54 KYNINPVNAGVYN
+54 KYNINPINAGVYN
-67 LTCNFIGYADFNL
+67 LTCKFIGYADFNL

-92 VNFNMTVEST
+92 VNFDMTVEST
-102 MIQEVTVTAQEELIE
+102 IITEVTVIAKDELIE
-117 TGKTSEIV
+117 TGKTSDIV

-226 LTSSVFDP
+226 LTSSAFDP

-273 SPRSLTTW
+273 SPRSLATW
-281 KVNDDKLAELQANP
+281 KVNDDKLAELEANP

-307 AADFLRQE
+307 AADFLTQADLE
-315 DLSPQNYRENV
+315 DQNYRENV

-343 KTTLTI
+343 KTTLTL

-361 SRFNELMNYANNS
+361 SRFNELMNYGNNS
-374 ESFAQDWSTY
+374 ESFSQDWSTY

-390 FGNPSDSSNSLIRNA
+390 FGNPSDTSNSLIRNA

-411 DFTRNERLT
+411 DFTRNERLS

-426 DNLFAYGHIGTFKT
+426 DNLFAYGHIGNYKT
-440 QYRPLYTLGSDT
+440 TYRPLYVLGSDT

-471 VFQSANVDY
+471 VYQSIGVDF
-480 TPGENNPI
+480 TPGQNNPI
-488 LANYTSNFYD
+488 LSNYTSNFYD
-498 FVDQNLIFNRA
+498 FVDQSLIFNSA

-582 VGATG
+582 IGARG

-599 IRELDLNNPIAS
+599 IRELDLNNPVAS
-611 YDNNGVFQD
+611 YNNGVFQD

-638 NLRETLGLDP
+638 ELRKKLNLDP

-681 YIGYYGFDYLG
+681 YVSYFGFDYLG

-701 TDFFATDAQGN
+701 NDFFATDAQGN
-712 SPRLIGAFEP
+712 SQRLVGAFEP

-733 TYEDL
+733 TFEDL

-762 YPAYSVGDLGAT
+762 YPAYTVGDLGAT
-774 TLAGYDV
+774 ALAGYDV
-781 PEGISD
+781 PQGMSD

-796 ENPSAI
+796 ENPSSI

-808 TTWYTANGEVEAN
+808 NTWYTAAGEVEAN
-821 PKNIADLSGG
+821 PKNIADKSGG
-831 IKPFLK
+831 IKPFLI

-891 PGVNRMNPITFLQLE
+891 PGVNRMNPITYLQLE
-906 NGNNG
+906 NGDNG
-911 GLLSNPDLKPQRT
+911 NLLANPDLRPQRT

-935 NDNSAL
+935 GDNSAL
-941 KLSAFYR
+941 KISAFYR

-978 KGYTVQYD
+978 KGYTMQYD

-1018 RSGQPNLRYILPLS
+1018 RSGQPNLRYILPLTF
-1032 YDSRHQVVMNM
+1032 DSRHQVVMNM
-1043 DYRYGGGPAYNGP
+1043 DYRYGGGAAYNGP

-1069 NLVVNAN
+1069 NVVLNAN
-1076 SGTPYTRRV
+1076 SGTPYTRRS
-1085 LAYGLTDA
+1085 LAFGLTDGV
-1093 QTPMTGNING
+1093 TPITGNING
-1103 SRLPWSFRV
+1103 SRLPWSFRI
-1112 DATANKVWNF
+1112 DATANKMWNF
-1122 NEGPLSNFEIY
+1122 NEGPFSNFEIY
-1133 VQMLNVLNTQ
+1133 VQLLNVLNTQ
-1143 NVLGVYPYTGSPSD
+1143 NTLGVYSYTGSPSD

-1170 QFQASAQS
+1170 QFQTNAQS

-1183 NISLANPGL
+1183 NISLANPSL

-1200 LGLRIEKSISPF
+1200 LGLRVGL
-1212 TFSRFYTATFSP
+1212 

>member
-216 APYYFGSSEI
+216 APYYFGSSEV

-343 KTTLTI
+343 KTTLTV

-532 LWGNVGANQASYGKT
+532 LWGNVGANQASYGKV

-681 YIGYYGFDYLG
+681 YISYYGFDYLG

-1200 LGLRIEKSISPF
+1200 LGLRIGL
-1212 TFSRFYTATFSP
+1212 

>member
-216 APYYFGSSEI
+216 APYYFGSSEV

-1200 LGLRIEKSISPF
+1200 LGLRIGL
-1212 TFSRFYTATFSP
+1212 

>member
-1 MVFAVAFSY
+1 MVKRILSLIMVLAVAVSY
-10 GQTRPGSIK
+10 GQTRPGSFK

-54 KYNINPVNAGVYN
+54 KFNINPINAGVYN
-67 LTCNFIGYADFNL
+67 LTCKFIGYADFNL

-92 VNFNMTVEST
+92 VNFDMTIEST
-102 MIQEVTVTAQEELIE
+102 MITEVTVIAKDELIE
-117 TGKTSEIV
+117 TGKTSDIV

-226 LTSSVFDP
+226 LTSSAFDP

-251 KKTGQPIVGFL
+251 KKSGQPIVGFL

-273 SPRSLTTW
+273 SPRSLATW
-281 KVNDDKLAELQANP
+281 KVNDQKLAELEANP

-307 AADFLRQE
+307 AADFLTQADLE
-315 DLSPQNYRENV
+315 DQNYRENV

-343 KTTLTI
+343 KTTLTL

-361 SRFNELMNYANNS
+361 SRFNELMNYGNNS
-374 ESFAQDWSTY
+374 ESFSQDWSTY

-390 FGNPSDSSNSLIRNA
+390 FGNPSDTSNSLIRNA

-411 DFTRNERLT
+411 DFTRNERLS

-426 DNLFAYGHIGTFKT
+426 DNLFAYGHIGNYKT
-440 QYRPLYTLGSDT
+440 TYRPLYVLGSDT

-471 VFQSANVDY
+471 VYQSIGVDF
-480 TPGENNPI
+480 TPGQNNPI
-488 LANYTSNFYD
+488 LSNYTSNFYD
-498 FVDQNLIFNRA
+498 FVDQSLIFNSA

-582 VGATG
+582 IGARG

-599 IRELDLNNPIAS
+599 IRELDLNNPVAS
-611 YDNNGVFQD
+611 YNNGVFQD

-638 NLRETLGLDP
+638 ELRKKLNLDP

-681 YIGYYGFDYLG
+681 YVSYFGFDYLG

-712 SPRLIGAFEP
+712 SQRLVGAFEP

-733 TYEDL
+733 TFEDL

-762 YPAYSVGDLGAT
+762 YPVYTVGDLGAT
-774 TLAGYDV
+774 ALAGYDV
-781 PEGISD
+781 PQGMSD

-796 ENPSAI
+796 ENPSSI

-808 TTWYTANGEVEAN
+808 NTWFTAAGEVEAN
-821 PKNIADLSGG
+821 PKNIADKSGG
-831 IKPFLK
+831 IKPFLI

-891 PGVNRMNPITFLQLE
+891 PGVNRMNPITYLQLE
-906 NGNNG
+906 NGDNG
-911 GLLSNPDLKPQRT
+911 NLLANPDLKPQRT

-935 NDNSAL
+935 GDNSAL
-941 KLSAFYR
+941 KISAFYR

-978 KGYTVQYD
+978 KGYTMQYD

-1018 RSGQPNLRYILPLS
+1018 RSGQPNLRYILPLTF
-1032 YDSRHQVVMNM
+1032 DSRHQVVMNM
-1043 DYRYGGGPAYNGP
+1043 DYRYGGGAAYNGP

-1069 NLVVNAN
+1069 NVVLNAN
-1076 SGTPYTRRV
+1076 SGTPYTRRS
-1085 LAYGLTDA
+1085 LAYGLTDGV
-1093 QTPMTGNING
+1093 TPITGNING
-1103 SRLPWSFRV
+1103 SRLPWSFRI
-1112 DATANKVWNF
+1112 DATANKMWNF
-1122 NEGPLSNFEIY
+1122 NEGPFSNFEIY
-1133 VQMLNVLNTQ
+1133 AQLLNVLNTQ
-1143 NVLGVYPYTGSPSD
+1143 NILGVYSYTGSPSD

-1170 QFQASAQS
+1170 QFQTNAQS

-1200 LGLRIEKSISPF
+1200 LGLRVGL
-1212 TFSRFYTATFSP
+1212 

>member
-1 MVFAVAFSY
+1 MVFAVALSY
-10 GQTRPGSIK
+10 GQSRPGSFK

-44 IATGTTDFDG
+44 IVTGTTDFDG
-54 KYNINPVNAGVYN
+54 KYNINPINAGVYN

-92 VNFNMTVEST
+92 VNFDMTVEST
-102 MIQEVTVTAQEELIE
+102 MITEVTVIAKEELIE
-117 TGKTSEIV
+117 TGKTSDIV

-226 LTSSVFDP
+226 LTSSAFDP

-273 SPRSLTTW
+273 SPRSMTTW
-281 KVNDDKLAELQANP
+281 KVNDDKLAELEANP

-307 AADFLRQE
+307 SADFLTQD
-315 DLSPQNYRENV
+315 DLVGQNFRENV

-343 KTTLTI
+343 KTTLTL

-361 SRFNELMNYANNS
+361 SRFNELMNYGNNS
-374 ESFAQDWSTY
+374 ESFSQDWSTY

-390 FGNPSDSSNSLIRNA
+390 FGNPSDTSNSLIRNA

-411 DFTRNERLT
+411 DFTRNERLS

-426 DNLFAYGHIGTFKT
+426 DNLFAYGHIGNYTT
-440 QYRPLYTLGSDT
+440 TYRPLYVQGSDT

-457 DPNYGKVMDAYTLA
+457 DVNYGKVMDAYTLA
-471 VFQSANVDY
+471 VWQSRGVDF
-480 TPGENNPI
+480 TPGQNNPV
-488 LANYTSNFYD
+488 LANYTSSFYD
-498 FVDQNLIFNRA
+498 FVDQSLIFNSA

-532 LWGNVGANQASYGKT
+532 LWGNVGSNQASYGKT

-582 VGATG
+582 IGARG

-611 YDNNGVFQD
+611 YNNGVFQD

-638 NLRETLGLDP
+638 NLREKLELDP

-681 YIGYYGFDYLG
+681 YVSYFGFDYLG

-712 SPRLIGAFEP
+712 SQRLVGAFEP

-733 TYEDL
+733 TFEDL

-762 YPAYSVGDLGAT
+762 YPVYTVGDLDAT
-774 TLAGYDV
+774 SLAGYDV
-781 PEGISD
+781 PAGMGE

-796 ENPSAI
+796 ENPSSI
-802 VGYREG
+802 VGYRDG
-808 TTWYTANGEVEAN
+808 NTWYTSAGEVEAN
-821 PKNIADLSGG
+821 PKNIADKSGG
-831 IKPFLK
+831 IKPFLI
-837 NPGIEDQKL
+837 NPSIEDQKL
-846 AVTANESFKDY
+846 AVSANESFKDY

-882 YDIMVQRPD
+882 YDIMVQTRC
-891 PGVNRMNPITFLQLE
+891 
-906 NGNNG
+906 
-911 GLLSNPDLKPQRT
+911 KP
-924 TDYEIGFRQKL
+924 
-935 NDNSAL
+935 
-941 KLSAFYR
+941 
-948 EMRDMMQS
+948 
-956 FSFTEAYPVTYIAF
+956 
-970 GNLDFGTV
+970 
-978 KGYTVQYD
+978 
-986 LRRTGNVRLN
+986 
-996 ANYTLQF
+996 
-1003 ADGTGSSSTSGANIA
+1003 
-1018 RSGQPNLRYILPLS
+1018 
-1032 YDSRHQVVMNM
+1032 
-1043 DYRYGGGPAYNGP
+1043 
-1056 VWFGKRVLENAGL
+1056 
-1069 NLVVNAN
+1069 
-1076 SGTPYTRRV
+1076 
-1085 LAYGLTDA
+1085 
-1093 QTPMTGNING
+1093 
-1103 SRLPWSFRV
+1103 
-1112 DATANKVWNF
+1112 
-1122 NEGPLSNFEIY
+1122 
-1133 VQMLNVLNTQ
+1133 
-1143 NVLGVYPYTGSPSD
+1143 
-1157 DGYLSSPQGQNAI
+1157 
-1170 QFQASAQS
+1170 
-1178 FADLY
+1178 
-1183 NISLANPGL
+1183 
-1192 FSLPRRIR
+1192 
-1200 LGLRIEKSISPF
+1200 
-1212 TFSRFYTATFSP
+1212 

>member
-1 MVFAVAFSY
+1 MVFAVALSY

-102 MIQEVTVTAQEELIE
+102 MIQEVTVTAPEELIE

-125 SSEEI
+125 TSEEI

-161 SRSSTNVIFID
+161 SRSSTNVVFID

-187 LQTEVITGG
+187 LQTEVIVGG
-196 VPAQYGDVTGG
+196 TPAQYGDVTGG
-207 VISTTTKGP
+207 VIATTTKGP

-226 LTSSVFDP
+226 LTSSAFDP

-307 AADFLRQE
+307 AADFLTQG
-315 DLSPQNYRENV
+315 DLSSQNYRENV
-326 ARTAVRVS
+326 ARTSVRFA

-343 KTTLTI
+343 KTTLTV

-405 FYTIQM
+405 FYSIQV

-440 QYRPLYTLGSDT
+440 QYRPLYNLGSDT

-471 VFQSANVDY
+471 VYQSANVDY

-488 LANYTSNFYD
+488 LSNYTSNFYD

-532 LWGNVGANQASYGKT
+532 LWGNVGANQASYGKS

-762 YPAYSVGDLGAT
+762 YPAYSVGDLDAT

-891 PGVNRMNPITFLQLE
+891 PDANRMNPITYLQLE

-911 GLLSNPDLKPQRT
+911 GILSNPDLRPQRT

-1003 ADGTGSSSTSGANIA
+1003 ADGTGSNSTSGANIA

-1200 LGLRIEKSISPF
+1200 LGLRIGL
-1212 TFSRFYTATFSP
+1212 

>member
-1 MVFAVAFSY
+1 MVLAVAVSY
-10 GQTRPGSIK
+10 GQTRPGSFK

-54 KYNINPVNAGVYN
+54 KYNINPINAGVYN
-67 LTCNFIGYADFNL
+67 LTCKFIGYADFNL

-92 VNFNMTVEST
+92 VNFDMTVEST
-102 MIQEVTVTAQEELIE
+102 MITEVTVIAKEDLIE
-117 TGKTSEIV
+117 TGKTSDIV

-226 LTSSVFDP
+226 LTSSAFDP

-281 KVNDDKLAELQANP
+281 KVNDQKLAELEANP

-307 AADFLRQE
+307 AADFLTQADLE
-315 DLSPQNYRENV
+315 DQNYRENV

-343 KTTLTI
+343 KTTLTL

-361 SRFNELMNYANNS
+361 SRFNELMNYGNNS
-374 ESFAQDWSTY
+374 ESFSQDWSTY

-390 FGNPSDSSNSLIRNA
+390 FGNPSDTSNSLIRNA

-411 DFTRNERLT
+411 DFTRNERLS

-426 DNLFAYGHIGTFKT
+426 DNLFAYGHIGNFKT
-440 QYRPLYTLGSDT
+440 TYRPLYVLGSDT

-471 VFQSANVDY
+471 VYQSIGVDF
-480 TPGENNPI
+480 TPGQNNPI
-488 LANYTSNFYD
+488 LSNYTSNFYD
-498 FVDQNLIFNRA
+498 FVDQSLIFNRA

-582 VGATG
+582 LGARG
-587 LWTLMRLLQNDA
+587 VWTLMRLLQNDA
-599 IRELDLNNPIAS
+599 IRELDLNNLIAS
-611 YDNNGVFQD
+611 YNNGVFQD

-638 NLRETLGLDP
+638 ELREKLNLDP

-681 YIGYYGFDYLG
+681 YVSYFGFDYLG

-712 SPRLIGAFEP
+712 S
-722 IYMAGYIQDQF
+722 Q
-733 TYEDL
+733 
-738 FFNIGVRVDRFDA
+738 
-751 NQPVLADPYVL
+751 
-762 YPAYSVGDLGAT
+762 
-774 TLAGYDV
+774 
-781 PEGISD
+781 
-787 DAVVYVDDQ
+787 
-796 ENPSAI
+796 
-802 VGYREG
+802 
-808 TTWYTANGEVEAN
+808 
-821 PKNIADLSGG
+821 
-831 IKPFLK
+831 
-837 NPGIEDQKL
+837 
-846 AVTANESFKDY
+846 
-857 TPQVTVSPRIS
+857 
-868 FQFPISDEA
+868 
-877 EFFAH
+877 
-882 YDIMVQRPD
+882 
-891 PGVNRMNPITFLQLE
+891 
-906 NGNNG
+906 
-911 GLLSNPDLKPQRT
+911 
-924 TDYEIGFRQKL
+924 
-935 NDNSAL
+935 
-941 KLSAFYR
+941 
-948 EMRDMMQS
+948 
-956 FSFTEAYPVTYIAF
+956 
-970 GNLDFGTV
+970 
-978 KGYTVQYD
+978 
-986 LRRTGNVRLN
+986 
-996 ANYTLQF
+996 
-1003 ADGTGSSSTSGANIA
+1003 
-1018 RSGQPNLRYILPLS
+1018 
-1032 YDSRHQVVMNM
+1032 
-1043 DYRYGGGPAYNGP
+1043 
-1056 VWFGKRVLENAGL
+1056 
-1069 NLVVNAN
+1069 
-1076 SGTPYTRRV
+1076 
-1085 LAYGLTDA
+1085 
-1093 QTPMTGNING
+1093 
-1103 SRLPWSFRV
+1103 
-1112 DATANKVWNF
+1112 
-1122 NEGPLSNFEIY
+1122 
-1133 VQMLNVLNTQ
+1133 
-1143 NVLGVYPYTGSPSD
+1143 
-1157 DGYLSSPQGQNAI
+1157 
-1170 QFQASAQS
+1170 
-1178 FADLY
+1178 
-1183 NISLANPGL
+1183 
-1192 FSLPRRIR
+1192 
-1200 LGLRIEKSISPF
+1200 
-1212 TFSRFYTATFSP
+1212 

>member
-92 VNFNMTVEST
+92 INFNMTVEST

-216 APYYFGSSEI
+216 APYYFGSSEV

-307 AADFLRQE
+307 AADFLTQS
-315 DLSPQNYRENV
+315 DLSSQNYRENV

-762 YPAYSVGDLGAT
+762 YPVYSVGDLGAT

-1200 LGLRIEKSISPF
+1200 LGLRIGL
-1212 TFSRFYTATFSP
+1212 

>member
-1 MVFAVAFSY
+1 MVKRILTLIMVFAVAFSY

-281 KVNDDKLAELQANP
+281 KVKDDKLAELQANP

-1200 LGLRIEKSISPF
+1200 LGLRIGL
-1212 TFSRFYTATFSP
+1212 

>member
-1 MVFAVAFSY
+1 MVKRILTLIMVFAVAFSY

-161 SRSSTNVIFID
+161 SRSSTNVVFID

-307 AADFLRQE
+307 AADFLTQS
-315 DLSPQNYRENV
+315 DLSSQNYRENV

-411 DFTRNERLT
+411 DFTRNQRLT

-532 LWGNVGANQASYGKT
+532 LWGNVGANQASYGKS

-762 YPAYSVGDLGAT
+762 YPAYSVGDLDAT

-978 KGYTVQYD
+978 KGYTIQYD

-1200 LGLRIEKSISPF
+1200 LGLRIGL
-1212 TFSRFYTATFSP
+1212 

>member
-1 MVFAVAFSY
+1 MVKRILTLIMVFAVAFSY

-92 VNFNMTVEST
+92 INFNMTVEST

-216 APYYFGSSEI
+216 APYYFGSSEV

-281 KVNDDKLAELQANP
+281 KVKDDKLAELQANP

-307 AADFLRQE
+307 AADFLTQG
-315 DLSPQNYRENV
+315 DLLPQNYRENV

-343 KTTLTI
+343 KTTLTV

-488 LANYTSNFYD
+488 LSNYTSNFYD

-712 SPRLIGAFEP
+712 SQRLIGAFEP

-762 YPAYSVGDLGAT
+762 YPAYSVGDLDAT

-891 PGVNRMNPITFLQLE
+891 PGANRMNPITYLQME

-911 GLLSNPDLKPQRT
+911 GILSNPDLRPQRT

-948 EMRDMMQS
+948 EMRDMMQT
-956 FSFTEAYPVTYIAF
+956 FSFTEAYPVTYIAY

-1018 RSGQPNLRYILPLS
+1018 RSGQPNLRYILPLT

-1200 LGLRIEKSISPF
+1200 LGLRIGL
-1212 TFSRFYTATFSP
+1212 

>member
-1 MVFAVAFSY
+1 MVKRILSLIMVFAVALSY
-10 GQTRPGSIK
+10 GQSRPGSFK

-54 KYNINPVNAGVYN
+54 KYNINPINAGVYN

-92 VNFNMTVEST
+92 VNFDMTVETT
-102 MIQEVTVTAQEELIE
+102 MITEVTVIAKEELIE
-117 TGKTSEIV
+117 TGKTSDIV

-226 LTSSVFDP
+226 LTSSAFDP

-273 SPRSLTTW
+273 SPRSMTTW
-281 KVNDDKLAELQANP
+281 KVNDDKLAELEANP

-307 AADFLRQE
+307 SADFLTQD
-315 DLSPQNYRENV
+315 DLVGQNFRENV

-343 KTTLTI
+343 KTTLTL

-361 SRFNELMNYANNS
+361 SRFNELMNYGNNS
-374 ESFAQDWSTY
+374 ESFSQDWSTY

-390 FGNPSDSSNSLIRNA
+390 FGNPSDTSNSLIRNA

-411 DFTRNERLT
+411 DFTRNERLS

-426 DNLFAYGHIGTFKT
+426 DNLFAYGHIGNYTT
-440 QYRPLYTLGSDT
+440 TYRPLYVQGSDT

-457 DPNYGKVMDAYTLA
+457 DVNYGKVMDAYTLA
-471 VFQSANVDY
+471 VWQSRGVDF
-480 TPGENNPI
+480 TPGQNNPV
-488 LANYTSNFYD
+488 LANYTSSFYD
-498 FVDQNLIFNRA
+498 FVDQSLIFNSA

-532 LWGNVGANQASYGKT
+532 LWGNVGSNQASYGKT

-582 VGATG
+582 IGARG

-611 YDNNGVFQD
+611 YNNGVFQD

-638 NLRETLGLDP
+638 NLREKLELDP

-681 YIGYYGFDYLG
+681 YVSYFGFDYLG

-712 SPRLIGAFEP
+712 SQRLVGAFEP

-733 TYEDL
+733 TFEDL

-762 YPAYSVGDLGAT
+762 YPVYTVGDLDAT
-774 TLAGYDV
+774 SLAGYDV
-781 PEGISD
+781 PAGMGE

-796 ENPSAI
+796 ENPSSI
-802 VGYREG
+802 VGYRDG
-808 TTWYTANGEVEAN
+808 NTWYTSAGEVEAN
-821 PKNIADLSGG
+821 PKNIADKSGG
-831 IKPFLK
+831 IKPFLI
-837 NPGIEDQKL
+837 NPSIEDQKL
-846 AVTANESFKDY
+846 AVSANESFKDY

-891 PGVNRMNPITFLQLE
+891 PGVNRMNPITYLQLE
-906 NGNNG
+906 NGDNG
-911 GLLSNPDLKPQRT
+911 NLLANPDLRPQRT

-935 NDNSAL
+935 SDNSAL

-978 KGYTVQYD
+978 KGYTMQYD

-1018 RSGQPNLRYILPLS
+1018 RSGQPNLRYILPLNF
-1032 YDSRHQVVMNM
+1032 DSRHQVVMNM

-1069 NLVVNAN
+1069 NVVLNAN
-1076 SGTPYTRRV
+1076 SGTPYTRRS
-1085 LAYGLTDA
+1085 LAFGLTDGT
-1093 QTPMTGNING
+1093 TPITGNING
-1103 SRLPWSFRV
+1103 SRLPWSFRI
-1112 DATANKVWNF
+1112 DATANKMWNF
-1122 NEGPLSNFEIY
+1122 NEGPFSNFEIY
-1133 VQMLNVLNTQ
+1133 AQLLNVLNTQ
-1143 NVLGVYPYTGSPSD
+1143 NTLGVYSYTGSPSD

-1170 QFQASAQS
+1170 QFQTNAQS

-1200 LGLRIEKSISPF
+1200 LGLRVGL
-1212 TFSRFYTATFSP
+1212 

>member
-1200 LGLRIEKSISPF
+1200 LGLRIGL
-1212 TFSRFYTATFSP
+1212 